1 MEGQSGGSIG
11 GTSAGFYEWE
21 SASPASRR
29 ERNEEEEEEEVV
41 VVEDDEVV
49 DLYVLLLFQAC
60 QNNRHGSQI
69 QKCDKPKDKPQY
81 PPKMERKKIAKKR
94 PGYHTIDKTKCGQK
108 DLKTTRKMGRE
119 NPGKQN
125 ASQPTS
131 SKSPKK
137 RYNKAQEKRKSR
149 TSKPL
154 I

>member
-1 MEGQSGGSIG
+1 
-11 GTSAGFYEWE
+11 
-21 SASPASRR
+21 
-29 ERNEEEEEEEVV
+29 
-41 VVEDDEVV
+41 
-49 DLYVLLLFQAC
+49 
-60 QNNRHGSQI
+60 
-69 QKCDKPKDKPQY
+69 
-81 PPKMERKKIAKKR
+81 MERKKIAKKR
-94 PGYHTIDKTKCGQK
+94 PGYHTIDKTKCG
-108 DLKTTRKMGRE
+108 E